1 MRKISD
7 IGIQMVKKHE
17 GLRLDAYLCP
27 ANVWTIGYG
36 HTGGV
41 KQGDKITQEQAEEY
55 LRKDLTKAE
64 MIVNAEAPWIAQG
77 QFDALVSFVFNVG
90 GGNFKKSTLL
100 RLLKEG
106 QPKEVVANQFHRW
119 VYGGGRVPPGL
130 VRRRQDEY
138 ILFVSNT
145 NY

>member
-1 MRKISD
+1 MHTRKVSNT
-7 IGIQMVKKHE
+7 GIETIKKHE

-41 KQGDKITQEQAEEY
+41 KKGDRITREQAESY
-55 LRKDLTKAE
+55 LISDLSKAE
-64 MIVNAEAPWIAQG
+64 MIVNAEVPWVTQG

-90 GGNFKKSTLL
+90 GGNFKKSSLL
-100 RLLKEG
+100 RLLKER

-119 VYGGGRVPPGL
+119 VYGGGKVLPGL

-138 ILFVSNT
+138 MLFVS
-145 NY
+145 